1 MAEGAMAA
9 FLTDIGTFFT
19 QALTWCTTI
28 LDEVV
33 KSPAL
38 TVVVLG
44 FPVVGY
50 AFGLLGR
57 LFRT

>member
-1 MAEGAMAA
+1 MAEGAMAG

-19 QALTWCTTI
+19 QALTWTTSI
-28 LDEVV
+28 LDEVIS
-33 KSPAL
+33 SPAL

-44 FPVVGY
+44 FPIVGF

-57 LFRT
+57 LFRV

>member
-19 QALTWCTTI
+19 QSLDWVTSI
-28 LDEVV
+28 LDKVIA
-33 KSPAL
+33 SPAL

-44 FPVVGY
+44 FPIAGFAY
-50 AFGLLGR
+50 GLLHR
-57 LFRT
+57 LFRM

>member
-9 FLTDIGTFFT
+9 FLTDIGVFFT
-19 QALTWCTTI
+19 QSLDWTTSI
-28 LDEVV
+28 LEKVIS
-33 KSPAL
+33 SPAL

-44 FPVVGY
+44 FPIAGFAY
-50 AFGLLGR
+50 GLLGR